1 MQRFLLFIRETG
13 NEDIADV
20 HPDEASARTALA
32 AYVRARER
40 NAGVAHHSSDDA
52 AITEY
57 FRSDQA
63 LYAIT
68 CVGAGC

>member
-13 NEDIADV
+13 NEDIADI

-32 AYVRARER
+32 AHVRTRER
-40 NAGVAHHSSDDA
+40 KNGTPHHSSDDV
-52 AITEY
+52 AIADY
-57 FRSDQA
+57 FRNDQA